1 MYTVYILYSLKD
13 KKLYIGCTNNLSKRL
28 NKHRSGRVTS
38 TRNRRP
44 LELIYSEN
52 FENKGEAFN
61 RERFLKSLW
70 AGRFKKKL
78 IKRYLGLKQFALQI
92 VRPIVD
98 S

>member
-1 MYTVYILYSLKD
+1 MQFVYILYSEKD
-13 KKLYIGCTNNLSKRL
+13 GGLYTGCTTDPPKRVEFH
-28 NKHRSGRVTS
+28 NAGKVPS

-44 LELIYSEN
+44 LVLIHLEQ
-52 FENKGEAFN
+52 FEDKGAAFQ

-78 IKRYLGLKQFALQI
+78 LTAYLQERKERAK
-92 VRPIVD
+92 